1 MSVTESKRFQL
12 HLALKEVLGDKMADT
27 LIDHL
32 PPTGWADVA
41 RKDDLNKLER
51 QLDRQFTSLERRMS
65 VGLTTGLAFGLA
77 LLAIQVQIL
86 LTIAR

>member
-1 MSVTESKRFQL
+1 MSVTESKRLQL

-86 LTIAR
+86 LAIAR

>member
-1 MSVTESKRFQL
+1 M
-12 HLALKEVLGDKMADT
+12 LGDNLADT
-27 LIDHL
+27 LMDHL

-41 RKDDLNKLER
+41 RKDDVNRLER
-51 QLDRQFTSLERRMS
+51 QFERQLSALERRMS

-86 LTIAR
+86 LTISR

>member
-1 MSVTESKRFQL
+1 
-12 HLALKEVLGDKMADT
+12 MADT
-27 LIDHL
+27 LMDHL

-41 RKDDLNKLER
+41 RKRDIDHVER
-51 QLDRQFTSLERRMS
+51 QIASLERRLS

-86 LTIAR
+86 LTISR

>member
-1 MSVTESKRFQL
+1 MSITESKRLQL
-12 HLALKEVLGDKMADT
+12 HLSLKEVLGDNMADT
-27 LIDHL
+27 LMDHL

-41 RKDDLNKLER
+41 RKRDIDHLER
-51 QLDRQFTSLERRMS
+51 LFASLERRLS

-86 LTIAR
+86 LTISR